1 MCVTELELNADITE
15 DEMPDEASTIGK
27 YAGVAWGRADHRA
40 GHRAGHRPVTATRTR
55 RKTPPEPRR
64 SAEPRQ
70 SIRSRISRTRSI
82 VVCGCRNANLATVSP
97 SHADGG
103 MKAT

>member
-1 MCVTELELNADITE
+1 MRVTDLDLDLETWRSRRS
-15 DEMPDEASTIGK
+15 P
-27 YAGVAWGRADHRA
+27 
-40 GHRAGHRPVTATRTR
+40 RTR
-55 RKTPPEPRR
+55 RHPTPAR
-64 SAEPRQ
+64 SRPAARLPASPGAKARQ

-82 VVCGCRNANLATVSP
+82 EVCGCRNANLATVSP

>member
-1 MCVTELELNADITE
+1 MCVTELGPEPDADITK
-15 DEMPDEASTIGK
+15 DEMPGQASSIGQ
-27 YAGVAWGRADHRA
+27 YAGVAWGRAGRRDQDPAEDAA
-40 GHRAGHRPVTATRTR
+40 GAATV
-55 RKTPPEPRR
+55 
-64 SAEPRQ
+64 SGPRQ

-82 VVCGCRNANLATVSP
+82 VVCGCRNANRATVSP